1 MATLNLGKRLIDFLQ
16 ANKETTFTAR
26 EIAQSIFEQ
35 FPAECAEKKAAST
48 GQYIKTDA
56 DLVQQLVAE
65 ISGSR
70 PRWQKQNLQLKTT
83 EGRPRRYYWTDK
95 DASAEVEA
103 AEAPVAAPFVTSGA
117 ALKLSE
123 HDLYP
128 LLASYLV
135 AEHTVYACR
144 IDEKRSSNR
153 SGSGANEWLHPDIV
167 GLEDLSCDWTREL
180 RDCVGVLAQRR
191 ARLWS
196 FEVKLLLNRSNVRKS
211 YFQAVSN
218 SSWSHFGYL
227 VAGSV
232 GDDAIKELRM
242 LAATHGIG
250 VIQLDTETPTDS
262 EILIPARERPEVDW
276 DMCNRL
282 TEENRDFVEYIGRV
296 RRFYQTGETSR
307 HEWGMGNH
315 AGQTHFSI

>member
-16 ANKETTFTAR
+16 ANKDKTFTAR

-35 FPAECAEKKAAST
+35 FPAECAEKKAASI

-56 DLVQQLVAE
+56 DLVQQLAAE
-65 ISGSR
+65 IGGSR
-70 PRWQKQNLQLKTT
+70 PRWQKQFPQLKTT
-83 EGRPRRYYWTDK
+83 EARPRRYYWTDK
-95 DASAEVEA
+95 DADAEVEA
-103 AEAPVAAPFVTSGA
+103 VEAEAVVPLTMSGA
-117 ALKLSE
+117 PTKLTE

-128 LLASYLV
+128 MLAAYLV
-135 AEHTVYACR
+135 AEHTVYAGR
-144 IDEKRSSNR
+144 IDEKRSSNKA
-153 SGSGANEWLHPDIV
+153 GSGANEWLHPDIV

-180 RDCVGVLAQRR
+180 RDCVGVLAERR

-218 SSWSHFGYL
+218 SSWAHFGYL
-227 VAGSV
+227 VAASV

-262 EILIPARERPEVDW
+262 EILVPARERPEVDW

-282 TEENRDFVEYIGRV
+282 TQENRDFVDYIGRV
-296 RRFYQTGETSR
+296 RRFYQTGETNR
-307 HEWGMGNH
+307 QEWGIPKLP
-315 AGQTHFSI
+315 A